1 MYAFISFM
9 KRGSILDVL
18 QVDPRPGVL
27 ELMDATR
34 EKVRRTDLHATSL
47 AFIWEIVFVYS

>member
-1 MYAFISFM
+1 MYTFISFM
-9 KRGSILDVL
+9 KRGSVLDVL

-47 AFIWEIVFVYS
+47 AFIWEMVFVYS